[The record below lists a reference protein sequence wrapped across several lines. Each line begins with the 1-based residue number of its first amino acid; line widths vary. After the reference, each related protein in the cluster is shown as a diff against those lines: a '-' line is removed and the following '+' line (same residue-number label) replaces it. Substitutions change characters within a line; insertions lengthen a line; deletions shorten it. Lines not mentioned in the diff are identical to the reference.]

1 MQAIMQVT
9 ATDVNAMRRPCP
21 MARCFLLWRGVSA
34 VAGGMEPY
42 KVEGGVSNVIFTQE
56 RVCWQMVRKSVK
68 DSIINHQRGGTL
80 QLCSSYFGF

>member
-42 KVEGGVSNVIFTQE
+42 KVEGG
-56 RVCWQMVRKSVK
+56 SVK
-68 DSIINHQRGGTL
+68 RDLYSRTCLLANGAQV
-80 QLCSSYFGF
+80 C